1 MSIVCHI
8 LAWFSS
14 SCFDRWFSSFLPKI
28 RNPKFFFYLYN
39 FFYLFLISYYYSTCL
54 NTHLYNLKL
63 RCMSSTKLSLTL
75 LDACYMLCKLVELMA
90 DIFQFHSYNVLVLHQ
105 ILQTVSPDIALSFY
119 FHCLVK
125 LCSMGSFT
133 DFVVCG
139 SFEILFQISINHI
152 FCLF

>member
-1 MSIVCHI
+1 
-8 LAWFSS
+8 
-14 SCFDRWFSSFLPKI
+14 
-28 RNPKFFFYLYN
+28 
-39 FFYLFLISYYYSTCL
+39 
-54 NTHLYNLKL
+54 
-63 RCMSSTKLSLTL
+63 MSSTKLSLTL

-133 DFVVCG
+133 GFVVCG
-139 SFEILFQISINHI
+139 SFEKLFQISINHI
-152 FCLF
+152 FSYFAYFRFDCPYHENYVSEWEGCCVIWKPTSENEACNHWFIWLVFY